1 MPPSDVVDTE
11 AICPKCRTGMI
22 HVAVTPHPVV
32 RNMQRNTFG
41 SPKVVPTWRPA
52 PTIVKSSTVHESS
65 CPAGP
70 NLITP
75 RLCVE
80 RRSLFLRSVMGVR
93 SEVKRSSQF
102 RSRAGR
108 FQDYPATCT
117 SVCACRSSRQTY
129 FAACC
134 AQQDEALRQ
143 RGPCLF
149 GTLGKSLRCRQRR
162 KVTWAL
168 VLCIRRRNPDKLEY
182 EV

>member
-1 MPPSDVVDTE
+1 MTRQCLVSMSPSTV
-11 AICPKCRTGMI
+11 
-22 HVAVTPHPVV
+22 
-32 RNMQRNTFG
+32 NRNTFG

-117 SVCACRSSRQTY
+117 SVCACRSSRQRC

-134 AQQDEALRQ
+134 APPDEASRQ
-143 RGPCLF
+143 HESCPF
-149 GTLGKSLRCRQRR
+149 GTLGKSLRYRLHR
-162 KVTWAL
+162 KVACVFAPCTANEPP
-168 VLCIRRRNPDKLEY
+168 IRRALGGSAA
-182 EV
+182 